1 MRPVNVSL
9 RVSIAATVRV
19 QVRNTNGKL
28 VWSKVIKA
36 KKAGAS
42 KLRWNL
48 RDSKGRKVKKGS
60 YRFTITVTDA
70 SGAKVVM
77 NKSVRV
83 R

>member
-1 MRPVNVSL
+1 VRPVNVSL
-9 RVSIAATVRV
+9 RVSTAATVRV
-19 QVRNTNGKL
+19 QVRRTNGKL
-28 VWSKVIKA
+28 VWSKVMKV

-42 KLRWNL
+42 SVRWNL
-48 RDSKGRKVKKGS
+48 RDSKGHKVKKGS

-70 SGAKVVM
+70 SGAKVVI